1 MTLTNGTRPRG
12 RVPVRQSAGIRWAE
26 GEGLTMAPAVTG
38 GPAGTGEDLIAA
50 GLPCRAGLD
59 RVHHASYPGVPEA
72 VRAARQ
78 HVAGVL
84 AGVPAAEDVV
94 YAVSEVASNAVL
106 HSRSGHPGGR
116 FTVAVDI
123 VAGALVSVVVTD
135 QGGPWKDG
143 GPDFY
148 PHGLQIVRELA
159 AAVRIDGGEDGR
171 TVWALFPWETG

>member
-1 MTLTNGTRPRG
+1 
-12 RVPVRQSAGIRWAE
+12 
-26 GEGLTMAPAVTG
+26 MAPAVTS
-38 GPAGTGEDLIAA
+38 GPAGTGPDLGVA
-50 GLPCRAGLD
+50 GLPGRAGLE

-72 VRAARQ
+72 VRAARH
-78 HVAGVL
+78 HVAGAL

-106 HSRSGHPGGR
+106 HSRSGHPGGW

-123 VAGALVSVVVTD
+123 VPGALVAVVVTD
-135 QGGPWKDG
+135 QGGPWKDS

-159 AAVRIDGGEDGR
+159 AAVRIDGDESGR
-171 TVWALFPWETG
+171 TVWVLFRWEARQ